1 MHKPISNQP
10 IILIILDGWGNYS
23 KYHGN
28 AIKQAKTPHI
38 DYLWQNNPKSLL
50 NASEQYVGLPQ
61 NQVGNSEVGH
71 TTIGAGRTI
80 DQALVRISKSIT
92 RGDLFKNHI
101 LNQIYY
107 KSSSNNSKVHL
118 IGLCSNGGV
127 HSHISHL
134 IALIRISKNYY
145 NVKTLI
151 HIITDGRDT
160 KPQSAQ
166 IFIQQILD
174 NIKDYPNIKIGTIS
188 GRYYSMDR
196 DCRWQR
202 TEKAYN
208 CLTNNYTQE
217 TYKNNIFKVLKDN
230 YSNNIYDEF
239 IIPTRINPGK
249 IDSNDGIIFFNF
261 RPDRMRQLV
270 QPFCSNDFKAFTI
283 KSISNLNITTFTTY
297 DSQLKLP
304 VIFNKIPK
312 NNFLGQIISETGL
325 KQFRLAETEKYA
337 HVTYFF
343 NGGREEPFPGE
354 DRELI
359 SSPLVETYDLTP
371 KMSAMAITDKLI
383 NLYKANQY
391 DLIVVNYANADML
404 GHTGNLLATIKSVET
419 IDLCLKKILKTT
431 NHNKSTLLITADHG
445 NADIMFDKNNGPC
458 KSHTKNLVPF
468 VMINTSKEQNNYSL
482 RPTGSLTDIAPTILD
497 LLNIK
502 IPYEMSGQS
511 LIINKTKKNRL
522 SFMQHSTV
530 SIKVKSNGYSQ

>member
-28 AIKQAKTPHI
+28 AIKQAKTPNM

-50 NASEQYVGLPQ
+50 HASEQYVGLPQ

-92 RGDLFKNHI
+92 QGDLFKNHI
-101 LNQIYY
+101 INQIYS
-107 KSSSNNSKVHL
+107 KSSSNKSKVHL

-127 HSHISHL
+127 HSHINHL
-134 IALIRISKNYY
+134 IALIRISKNYC
-145 NVKTLI
+145 NIKTLI

-160 KPQSAQ
+160 KPQSAR

-174 NIKDYPNIKIGTIS
+174 NIKDSPNINIGTIS

-196 DCRWQR
+196 DCRWKR

-208 CLTNNYTQE
+208 CLTDNDTQE
-217 TYKNNIFKVLKDN
+217 IYKNNIFKVLEDN

-249 IDSNDGIIFFNF
+249 IDSNDGLIFFNF

-270 QPFCSNDFKAFTI
+270 QTFCSDDFKAFTI
-283 KSISNLNITTFTTY
+283 KPISNLNITTFTTY

-383 NLYKANQY
+383 NLYKTNQY
-391 DLIVVNYANADML
+391 DLIIVNYANADML

-419 IDLCLKKILKTT
+419 IDLCLKKILKTI
-431 NHNKSTLLITADHG
+431 NHNKSTLIITADHG

-458 KSHTKNLVPF
+458 KSHTKNFVPF

-482 RPTGSLTDIAPTILD
+482 KSTGSLADIAPTVLD

-502 IPYEMSGQS
+502 APDEMSGQS
-511 LIINKTKKNRL
+511 LIINKTEKNQL

-530 SIKVKSNGYSQ
+530 SIKIESHGYSQ

>member
-1 MHKPISNQP
+1 MQKLIKNQP

-28 AIKQAKTPHI
+28 AIKQARTPNI

-118 IGLCSNGGV
+118 IGLCSDGGV
-127 HSHISHL
+127 HSHIDHL
-134 IALIRISKNYY
+134 IALIKISKNYS
-145 NVKTLI
+145 NVETLI

-166 IFIQQILD
+166 IFIQHILE
-174 NIKDYPNIKIGTIS
+174 NIKDYPNINIGTIS

-196 DCRWQR
+196 DCRWKR

-208 CLTNNYTQE
+208 CLINDDTQE
-217 TYKNNIFKVLKDN
+217 IYKNNISKVLKDTYN
-230 YSNNIYDEF
+230 NNIYDEF

-249 IDSNDGIIFFNF
+249 IDINDGLIFFNF

-270 QPFCSNDFKAFTI
+270 QPFCSNEFKAFTI
-283 KSISNLNITTFTTY
+283 KPIKNLNIATFTNY

-304 VIFNKIPK
+304 VIFSKIPK
-312 NNFLGQIISETGL
+312 NNFLGQVISETGL

-383 NLYKANQY
+383 DLYKTNQY
-391 DLIVVNYANADML
+391 NFIVVNYANADML
-404 GHTGNLLATIKSVET
+404 GHTGHFLATIKSIET
-419 IDLCLKKILKTT
+419 IDLCLNKILKTI
-431 NHNKSTLLITADHG
+431 NHNKTTLLITADHG
-445 NADIMFDKNNGPC
+445 NADIMFDKNNEPC

-468 VMINTSKEQNNYSL
+468 IMIHTPKEKNNYL
-482 RPTGSLTDIAPTILD
+482 LKPTGSLIDIAPTVLD

-502 IPYEMSGQS
+502 IPHEMSGQS
-511 LIINKTKKNRL
+511 LIINKTEKIRL
-522 SFMQHSTV
+522 SFMKHSTAF
-530 SIKVKSNGYSQ
+530 IY